1 MRTLEWHPF
10 GSGSAAIMVR
20 TDTGARRRFAYVF
33 IRQPYE
39 MTLLGVGVSG
49 KVNVR
54 LAGAGFK
61 DALPF
66 DTFEEAKAFVE
77 SVFALES
84 N

>member
-10 GSGSAAIMVR
+10 GTGAIAIVVR
-20 TDTGARRRFAYVF
+20 TDTGMRRRFAYVF
-33 IRQPYE
+33 IRRPYE
-39 MTLLGVGVSG
+39 MALLGVGVSG

-54 LAGAGFK
+54 LAGAGIK

-66 DTFEEAKAFVE
+66 DTFEDAKLYVE
-77 SVFALES
+77 SIFALES